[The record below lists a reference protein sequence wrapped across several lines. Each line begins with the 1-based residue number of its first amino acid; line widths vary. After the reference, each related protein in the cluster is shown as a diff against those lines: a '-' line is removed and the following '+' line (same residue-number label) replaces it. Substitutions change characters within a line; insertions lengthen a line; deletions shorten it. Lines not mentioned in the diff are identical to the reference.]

1 MNSENN
7 WVNSLEDKMRFFINS
22 KEKKRK
28 DIEKFGIKLNDFD
41 SKSFSSMFKK
51 EIKSILEKVS
61 NYVPIYSLTWFKQN
75 SSKLW
80 ETRIQLEK
88 MI

>member
-1 MNSENN
+1 
-7 WVNSLEDKMRFFINS
+7 
-22 KEKKRK
+22 
-28 DIEKFGIKLNDFD
+28 
-41 SKSFSSMFKK
+41 MFKK

-80 ETRIQLEK
+80 ETRIQLENDISK
-88 MI
+88 RFYDGLYY